1 MRPLSSTHTGVAIVF
16 YGLLA
21 VFVVLEQR
29 TRLRSLLNRG
39 GERRDQGSLYL
50 LIVCIGA
57 GVAAAFALAFDVP
70 GASLGSARWPLL
82 CCGLVLMVAGIVLR
96 QWAIALL
103 GRFFTVDVRVQEG
116 QEVVESG
123 PYRWVRH
130 PSYTGML
137 LTFAGIGLCLGNWL
151 SILCVLVPPNIGLL
165 VRIHVEEAA
174 LMAELGEPYRRFAA
188 GRARLIPHVW

>member
-1 MRPLSSTHTGVAIVF
+1 VRPLYSSHTGVAIAFYALLGVF
-16 YGLLA
+16 LL
-21 VFVVLEQR
+21 LEQR
-29 TRLRSLLNRG
+29 TRVRSLLNRSG
-39 GERRDQGSLYL
+39 ARRDQGSLHL

-57 GVAAAFALAFDVP
+57 GVAGAFVLAFDVG

-82 CCGLVLMVAGIVLR
+82 GCGLVLMAAGIVLR

-116 QEVVESG
+116 QQVIDTG

-137 LTFAGIGLCLGNWL
+137 LTFIGIGLCLGNWL
-151 SILCVLVPPNIGLL
+151 SLLCVLVLPNIGLL

-174 LMAELGEPYRRFAA
+174 LLTELGEPYRRFAA
-188 GRARLIPHVW
+188 ERARLIPHIW